1 MFNFVSAGLMKGIG
15 HLRAAVSMP
24 SVAISVSLSLQSTH
38 VEVAKVVPLLL
49 LSHQRKCPALNAGWW
64 VLNSVFCMILAK
76 ALKAVGMQVCDSDE
90 TRTGRARSRLLRRRL
105 DEKNTHPAGKLTDH

>member
-1 MFNFVSAGLMKGIG
+1 MSESDKMFNFISDGLMKGIG

-64 VLNSVFCMILAK
+64 VLNGVFCMILA
-76 ALKAVGMQVCDSDE
+76 
-90 TRTGRARSRLLRRRL
+90 
-105 DEKNTHPAGKLTDH
+105 